1 MCNNFLTKTFCYS
14 IEFTI
19 SNDKT
24 DGITNETLSNNVP
37 VIKTQTFYVFL
48 PKKKKTNK
56 KK

>member
-19 SNDKT
+19 SNYKT

-48 PKKKKTNK
+48 PKKTNK